1 MRLKREKNFLKLSE
15 AKIEADK
22 LQAKKMQLLNERDII
37 QGAIRKAEHRQK
49 YSELNKRFFQAVKEV
64 RKRSRLLGYSEKEIE
79 AIVDEFYY
87 PDGRPAL
94 RVPTT

>member
-79 AIVDEFYY
+79 AIVDEIYY
-87 PDGRPAL
+87 PDGRPAH
-94 RVPTT
+94 RVPTS

>member
-37 QGAIRKAEHRQK
+37 QGAIRNAEHRQK

-64 RKRSRLLGYSEKEIE
+64 RKRARLLGYSEKEIE
-79 AIVDEFYY
+79 AIVDEIYY